1 VQGLPFA
8 IWGVASALDIV
19 SELIASVRK
28 NMITLPITVVTF
40 PVFVAGC
47 ISPSNLSARGY
58 ADAIEAAELRR
69 IYRAEAVTISI
80 GLRANSSVFRVR
92 ITYDNSK

>member
-1 VQGLPFA
+1 MQGLPFA

-19 SELIASVRK
+19 SEFIANVRK
-28 NMITLPITVVTF
+28 NMITVPITVVAF
-40 PVFVAGC
+40 PVFSYCPPICLLVV
-47 ISPSNLSARGY
+47 Y
-58 ADAIEAAELRR
+58 ADTIEAAELKR
-69 IYRAEAVTISI
+69 IYPAEAVTISI

>member
-1 VQGLPFA
+1 MQGLPFA

-47 ISPSNLSARGY
+47 ISPPIRLLVVY
-58 ADAIEAAELRR
+58 AGTIEAAELKR
-69 IYRAEAVTISI
+69 IDPAGAVTISI
-80 GLRANSSVFRVR
+80 GLRAHSSVL
-92 ITYDNSK
+92 IQG

>member
-1 VQGLPFA
+1 MQGLPFA

-19 SELIASVRK
+19 SEFIANVIK
-28 NMITLPITVVTF
+28 NMITVPITVVTF
-40 PVFVAGC
+40 PVFSYCPAICLLVV
-47 ISPSNLSARGY
+47 Y
-58 ADAIEAAELRR
+58 ADTIEAAELRR
-69 IYRAEAVTISI
+69 IYRAGAVTVSI